1 MAIPMEEFEPEYNKL
16 TTQNVAEMLGVLPR
30 TVTNYVKSGKLSPC
44 HKGRFGKL
52 YFEEEAILSFKIKNK
67 VAKSGPQPPSH
78 NRPPKRTDYEM
89 KIIKEWQVQPKDV
102 FSIDVQIG
110 LLTHKIEYI
119 EEKLIF
125 LQKDELNFRL
135 TRIHLL
141 KLLNERRKSL
151 DFLRSTDTARYKKAI
166 DKIGINI

>member
-16 TTQNVAEMLGVLPR
+16 TTQNVAEILGVLPR
-30 TVTNYVKSGKLSPC
+30 TVTNYVKSGKLSPF
-44 HKGRFGKL
+44 HRGKFGKL
-52 YFEEEAILSFKIKNK
+52 YFEEETVLSFKIKNNTQ
-67 VAKSGPQPPSH
+67 KSGSQFPSH

-89 KIIKEWQVQPKDV
+89 KIIKEWQVQSQDV
-102 FSIDVQIG
+102 SSVDVQIG
-110 LLTHKIEYI
+110 LLTHKIEGI

-125 LQKDELNFRL
+125 LQKDEMSFRL
-135 TRIHLL
+135 VRIHLL

-151 DFLRSTDTARYKKAI
+151 DFLRSTDTTRYKKAI

>member
-1 MAIPMEEFEPEYNKL
+1 MEEFEPEYNKL
-16 TTQNVAEMLGVLPR
+16 TTQNVAEILGVLPR

-44 HKGRFGKL
+44 HRGKFGKL
-52 YFEEEAILSFKIKNK
+52 YFEEEAVLSFKIKNNTK
-67 VAKSGPQPPSH
+67 KSGSQFPSH

-89 KIIKEWQVQPKDV
+89 KIIKEWQVQSQDV
-102 FSIDVQIG
+102 SSVDVQIG
-110 LLTHKIEYI
+110 LLTHKIEGI

-125 LQKDELNFRL
+125 LQKDEMSFRL
-135 TRIHLL
+135 VRIHLL

-151 DFLRSTDTARYKKAI
+151 DFLRSTDTTRYKKAI

>member
-1 MAIPMEEFEPEYNKL
+1 MEAFEPEYNKL
-16 TTQNVAEMLGVLPR
+16 TTQNVAEILGVLPR
-30 TVTNYVKSGKLSPC
+30 TVTNYVKSGKLSAC
-44 HKGRFGKL
+44 HRGRFGKL
-52 YFEEEAILSFKIKNK
+52 YFEEEAVLSFKIKNNTQ
-67 VAKSGPQPPSH
+67 KSGSQLPNH

-89 KIIKEWQVQPKDV
+89 KIIKEWQVQSKDV
-102 FSIDVQIG
+102 SSVDVQIG

-125 LQKDELNFRL
+125 LQKDEKSFRL
-135 TRIHLL
+135 VRIHLL

-151 DFLRSTDTARYKKAI
+151 DFLRSTDTTRYKKAI

>member
-1 MAIPMEEFEPEYNKL
+1 M
-16 TTQNVAEMLGVLPR
+16 
-30 TVTNYVKSGKLSPC
+30 
-44 HKGRFGKL
+44 
-52 YFEEEAILSFKIKNK
+52 LSFKIKNNTQ
-67 VAKSGPQPPSH
+67 KSGSQLPSH

-89 KIIKEWQVQPKDV
+89 KIIKEWQVQSKDV
-102 FSIDVQIG
+102 SSVDVQIG

-125 LQKDELNFRL
+125 LQKDEMSFRL
-135 TRIHLL
+135 VRIHLL